1 MRILLVGLLLF
12 MTLSQTFEFDPGPAP
27 GLKIRNLIMYLL
39 LLGLVLRFTSGR
51 GFRLQQ
57 PAVPILFSVLIGY
70 AMLTYVLIILM
81 IDYPRY
87 DMITSGMVLKNSLI
101 DQFLGFLVFF
111 YGCRTDKDALLM
123 VKVLLGCWALVHVM
137 AVLSAVGLVHV
148 GDMAPDEEGRVQ
160 GAIGEPNQYAA
171 FVASSLPAILALM
184 ATGRGVLRKL
194 FWAAAA
200 IAAAAAL
207 LLTISRGGYLS
218 TILAGLAGLI
228 LFWRYL
234 PGRKLATWAGI
245 AIVGAVILVG
255 VIWAVGFGD
264 AIIDRVFGHMETG
277 GLGEASS
284 GRTEVWTAV
293 MKIMFEHPITL
304 LTGFGWEAY
313 RTFPFRFATH
323 NHYLELWFNL
333 GLVGLIGGMLLLA
346 VPARIAYK
354 SFSAAS
360 AEVRALLGA
369 FVVGSIAMAIAVF
382 FVNLYSPWHYWYC
395 YVGVMMRL
403 AQNAVERPASEPVVV
418 PAQRAVRAAPAH
430 DPHGW
435 SGASARGRAGVISR

>member
-39 LLGLVLRFTSGR
+39 LLGLMLRFTMGR

-57 PAVPILFSVLIGY
+57 PAVPVVFSALIGY
-70 AMLTYVLIILM
+70 ALLTYVVIILV

-87 DMITSGMVLKNSLI
+87 DIITNGMILKNSLI

-111 YGCRTDKDALLM
+111 YGCRSDKDALLM
-123 VKVLLGCWALVHVM
+123 VKVLLGCWALAHVM
-137 AVLSAVGLVHV
+137 AVLSAIGVIQVGAI
-148 GDMAPDEEGRVQ
+148 APDEAGRVQ

-171 FVASSLPAILALM
+171 FVASSLPAIIALM
-184 ATGRGVLRKL
+184 ATGKSPWRKL
-194 FWAAAA
+194 FWAFAAV
-200 IAAAAAL
+200 AASAAL
-207 LLTISRGGYLS
+207 LLTISRGGYLA
-218 TILAGLAGLI
+218 TIVAGLAAMI
-228 LFWRYL
+228 LFRRYL
-234 PGRKLATWAGI
+234 PGRKLAMWALM
-245 AIVGAVILVG
+245 AVLGVAMVIGLV
-255 VIWAVGFGD
+255 WALGFLD
-264 AIIDRVFGHMETG
+264 AITDRVFGHMQTG
-277 GLGEASS
+277 GLGQASS

-293 MKIMFEHPITL
+293 VKVMFEYPITL

-313 RTFPFRFATH
+313 RTFAFRFATH

-333 GLVGLIGGMLLLA
+333 GLVGLVGGILLLV
-346 VPARIAYK
+346 VPARIAFK
-354 SFSAAS
+354 SLYGATP
-360 AEVRALLGA
+360 EVRALLGG

-395 YVGVMMRL
+395 FVGVMMRL
-403 AQNAVERPASEPVVV
+403 AQNAMDRTV
-418 PAQRAVRAAPAH
+418 PAAVPVRGQAAIAAVPAR

-435 SGASARGRAGVISR
+435 ATASARGRAGVLSR